1 MGAIMESFKS
11 GEIITKEGSTE
22 NHIFILQEGV
32 VGVFKGDLQL
42 AKFSK
47 KGTVVGEMGTILN
60 HARTATIKALS
71 DSKVEVIK
79 FDLDKMIEERPE
91 LTKQILI
98 GLANRLME
106 TTEYYWQLAEITPI
120 DNELY

>member
-1 MGAIMESFKS
+1 MEKFKS
-11 GEIITKEGSTE
+11 GEIITKEGSKE
-22 NHIFILQEGV
+22 NDIFILQEGV

-42 AKFSK
+42 AKFDK
-47 KGTVVGEMGTILN
+47 KGTVVGEMGSILN
-60 HARTATIKALS
+60 HARTATIKSLS
-71 DSKVEVIK
+71 ESKVERVN
-79 FDLDKMIEERPE
+79 FNLDKLIVERPE

-120 DNELY
+120 DNELF

>member
-1 MGAIMESFKS
+1 MESFKN

-22 NHIFILQEGV
+22 NQVFILQEGV
-32 VGVFKGDLQL
+32 IGVFKGDLQL

-60 HARTATIKALS
+60 HPRTATIKALS
-71 DSKVEVIK
+71 DAKVEVVD
-79 FDLDKMIEERPE
+79 FDLDNVISERPE
-91 LTKQILI
+91 LAKQILI

-120 DNELY
+120 DNELF